1 MPAIQNSVSGA
12 ESYRAPGDNYQC
24 QSPWNDARP
33 RVLVVACSDGRLQ
46 ENLDEFLNARG
57 ISHYDRLFVPG
68 GPGALASSGYE
79 LIRHD
84 QLRRETQFLIV
95 AHGVE
100 ELFLI
105 FHGAAPDGPEAAACA
120 DYKRKLPGLDAAQ
133 INAVQETD
141 VAELLRLFAWPTHL
155 QVRIF
160 RAEVGGD
167 AKVRFVALL
176 PPGGKAGFRE
186 GT

>member
-1 MPAIQNSVSGA
+1 MQNSAPS
-12 ESYRAPGDNYQC
+12 EELYRAQNSDYIC
-24 QSPWNDARP
+24 QTPWNDARP
-33 RVLVVACSDGRLQ
+33 RILVVACSDGRLQ
-46 ENLDEFLNARG
+46 ENLDEFLQSRG

-84 QLRRETQFLIV
+84 QLRRETQFLIS

-120 DYKRKLPGLDAAQ
+120 DYKRKLPGHSAAQ
-133 INAVQETD
+133 INAAQDAD
-141 VAELLRLFAWPTHL
+141 VIELLRIFAWPIHL
-155 QVRIF
+155 QVRVF

-167 AKVRFVALL
+167 GQIRFVALN
-176 PPGGKAGFRE
+176 GG
-186 GT
+186 

>member
-1 MPAIQNSVSGA
+1 MPALQNAVSA
-12 ESYRAPGDNYQC
+12 EAVYHASSDDYVC
-24 QSPWNDARP
+24 QTSWDDARP
-33 RVLVVACSDGRLQ
+33 RILVVACSDGRLQ
-46 ENLDEFLNARG
+46 ENLDEFLQARG

-84 QLRRETQFLIV
+84 QLRRETQFLIS
-95 AHGVE
+95 AHAVE

-120 DYKRKLPGLDAAQ
+120 DYKRKLPGLSAAQ
-133 INAVQETD
+133 INQAQLTD
-141 VAELLRLFAWPTHL
+141 VAELLRIFAWPVHL

-167 AKVRFVALL
+167 GRIRFKSLSEV
-176 PPGGKAGFRE
+176 
-186 GT
+186 